1 MSKIRQERTA
11 DQIQLILSEVFLK
24 ELRDPRLVGVTI
36 TEVVVDRE
44 LQYADVYVNALGDD
58 DRRDEVMAGLDSAAG
73 FLRREVAQSLDLRSA
88 PVIRFHWD
96 PRLRFV
102 EEVDS
107 LLDGLEIPPDTDEPT
122 PSEDQ
127 S

>member
-58 DRRDEVMAGLDSAAG
+58 DRRDGVMAGLDSAAG

>member
-11 DQIQLILSEVFLK
+11 DQIQEILSEVFLR
-24 ELRDPRLVGVTI
+24 ELRDPRLDGVTV
-36 TEVVVDRE
+36 TEVVIDRE

-58 DRRDEVMAGLDSAAG
+58 DRQAEVLAGLASAAG
-73 FLRREVAQSLDLRSA
+73 FLRREVAHGLDLRSA
-88 PVIRFHWD
+88 PILRFHWD

-107 LLDGLEIPPDTDEPT
+107 LLDGLDIPPTEDELP
-122 PSEDQ
+122 PSQDQ

>member
-24 ELRDPRLVGVTI
+24 ELRDPRLSGVTI

-58 DRRDEVMAGLDSAAG
+58 DRRDEVMTGLESAAG
-73 FLRREVAQSLDLRSA
+73 FLRRQVAQSLDLRSA

-96 PRLRFV
+96 PRLKFV

>member
-24 ELRDPRLVGVTI
+24 ELRDPRLAGVTI
-36 TEVVVDRE
+36 TEVLVDRE
-44 LQYADVYVNALGDD
+44 LQYATVYVNALGDD
-58 DRRDEVMAGLDSAAG
+58 DRRDEVMAGLESAAG
-73 FLRREVAQSLDLRSA
+73 FLRREVAQSLDLRAA
-88 PVIRFHWD
+88 PVLRFHWD
-96 PRLRFV
+96 PRLNFV

-107 LLDGLEIPPDTDEPT
+107 LLDKLEIPPDTDEPT

>member
-24 ELRDPRLVGVTI
+24 ELRDPRLAGVTI
-36 TEVVVDRE
+36 TEVLVDRE
-44 LQYADVYVNALGDD
+44 LQYATIYVNALGDD
-58 DRRDEVMAGLDSAAG
+58 DRREEVMAGLESAAG
-73 FLRREVAQSLDLRSA
+73 FLRREVAQSLDLRAA
-88 PVIRFHWD
+88 PMLRFHWD
-96 PRLRFV
+96 PRLNFV

-107 LLDGLEIPPDTDEPT
+107 LLDGLEIPPDPDEPT